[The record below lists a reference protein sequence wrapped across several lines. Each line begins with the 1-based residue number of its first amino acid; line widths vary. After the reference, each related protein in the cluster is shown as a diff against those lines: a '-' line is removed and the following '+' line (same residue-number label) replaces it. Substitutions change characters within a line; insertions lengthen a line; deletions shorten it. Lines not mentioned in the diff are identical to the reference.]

1 MTPIPDRQISNMP
14 EEIELPRDNGELVF
28 GAPWEGRAFGIAVAL
43 NEGGR
48 YEWSEFVSHL
58 THKIKADPS
67 EAQTYYEKW
76 LASLASLAVA
86 KGLIS
91 EEELDRRTHE
101 YETGER
107 NDDDHQAENR
117 QK

>member
-1 MTPIPDRQISNMP
+1 MAPTPDRQISNMP

-28 GAPWEGRAFGIAVAL
+28 VAPWEGRVFGIAVAL

-48 YEWSEFVSHL
+48 YEWSEFVSQL
-58 THKIKADPS
+58 SREIAADPS
-67 EAQTYYEKW
+67 EEQSYYEKW
-76 LASLASLAVA
+76 LSGLAGLAVE

-101 YETGER
+101 YATGER
-107 NDDDHQAENR
+107 NDDDH
-117 QK
+117 